1 MPPAGSLDQRE
12 RAPQNP
18 WSVRGLLPHACPSP
32 CVFPR
37 AGLCGSLSPTSG
49 ARRRMSCPQPPGR
62 RRPPRTSRCSR
73 PPPPPPVSSAAGRP
87 PHAHTAVPPLCVPTG
102 PPSTHALQGLGRR
115 HPPLPTR
122 PAHAWLTGLV
132 VSPRAARVPG
142 VPGVPAEGPAACSC
156 PHSGPGSWGLAEALP
171 CSKERVCPSSY
182 CDPLRTDHYLWR
194 LDL

>member
-1 MPPAGSLDQRE
+1 MQFALCRLLGPAETGPTEPVVSARAAPTRVSVSL
-12 RAPQNP
+12 
-18 WSVRGLLPHACPSP
+18 
-32 CVFPR
+32 CVPR

-73 PPPPPPVSSAAGRP
+73 PPPPPPVSSAAGILLTCTRGPLALRP
-87 PHAHTAVPPLCVPTG
+87 HG
-102 PPSTHALQGLGRR
+102 PPVTHALQGLGRR

-122 PAHAWLTGLV
+122 PAHAWRTGLV
-132 VSPRAARVPG
+132 MSPRAARVPG
-142 VPGVPAEGPAACSC
+142 VPGVPAAGSVACSS
-156 PHSGPGSWGLAEALP
+156 PRSWGLAEAPP
-171 CSKERVCPSSY
+171 CSKERVCPCSY